1 MGAEITS
8 TISTE
13 FPDIVGHI
21 VENCITFRDEDMCD
35 NDQEPG
41 VILFSLELLL
51 LNHQYVLTSLFKG

>member
-8 TISTE
+8 EISTA
-13 FPDIVGHI
+13 FPDIVGNI

-35 NDQEPG
+35 NEEEQG
-41 VILFSLELLL
+41 VILFSLELLF

>member
-35 NDQEPG
+35 NDQETG
-41 VILFSLELLL
+41 VIL
-51 LNHQYVLTSLFKG
+51 N

>member
-41 VILFSLELLL
+41 VILFSLEL
-51 LNHQYVLTSLFKG
+51 